1 MSIIDH
7 FRAIDLALIELAKN
21 HPERLEALK
30 RHHLE
35 LIEDINKKL
44 NSYYTCF
51 DHVYIKIGDEF
62 PNFEKDLLE
71 LENLKIKSEN
81 KVKEIERL
89 IRENRHTS
97 EASTSASTSA
107 TINEQ

>member
-1 MSIIDH
+1 MSIINH
-7 FRAIDLALIELAKN
+7 FSAIDLALIELAKN

-35 LIEDINKKL
+35 FIEEIDRKL
-44 NSYYTCF
+44 NVYYTCF
-51 DHVYIKIGDEF
+51 DQVYIKSVDEF
-62 PNFEKDLLE
+62 PNFEKDLLD
-71 LENLKIKSEN
+71 LENIKITSEN
-81 KVKEIERL
+81 KVKEIERI

-97 EASTSASTSA
+97 EASEASTST

>member
-1 MSIIDH
+1 MSIVDH
-7 FRAIDLALIELAKN
+7 FSAIDLALIELAKN
-21 HPERLEALK
+21 HPERLQALK

-35 LIEDINKKL
+35 FIEDIDKRL

-51 DHVYIKIGDEF
+51 DQVYIKVEDEF

-71 LENLKIKSEN
+71 LENIKIKSEN

-97 EASTSASTSA
+97 EASTST
-107 TINEQ
+107 TIDEQ